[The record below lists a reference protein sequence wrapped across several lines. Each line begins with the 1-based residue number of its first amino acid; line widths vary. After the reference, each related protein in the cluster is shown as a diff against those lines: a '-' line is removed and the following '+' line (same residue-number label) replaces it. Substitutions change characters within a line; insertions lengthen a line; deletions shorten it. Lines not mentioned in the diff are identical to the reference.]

1 METSLLL
8 ARLIG
13 PVFVLVGI
21 GVLINH
27 KHYAT
32 MISRF
37 MESPDL
43 YYMSGT
49 LAFVAGIAVV
59 LHHNLW
65 VADWRVVITLLGWI
79 SVLKGGVR
87 VVFPTVGSGIAKA
100 FAESRALLATSAV
113 IILIVG
119 AWLSFEGFRSL

>member
-13 PVFVLVGI
+13 PLFVLIGI
-21 GVLINH
+21 GILINH
-27 KHYAT
+27 KHYAA

-43 YYMSGT
+43 YYMSGM

-79 SVLKGGVR
+79 SVLKGAVR
-87 VVFPTVGSGIAKA
+87 IVFPTFGSGIAKA
-100 FAESRALLATSAV
+100 YADSRALLASNAV
-113 IILIVG
+113 LILIIG
-119 AWLSFEGFRSL
+119 AWLTFEGFQSL